1 MMTDPSHLTA
11 RSTAMSTPISRE
23 SDEQWDNDVPDID
36 GDEDDIDEDAP
47 EELNFDSPNF
57 GSLVDEDDLDADDT
71 QGEDDLKADD
81 DEAVGD
87 DTSGNEDRDDD
98 GLPDFA
104 LGEDVESAAPATVVE
119 SATQTDENAAALR
132 LLERLSGIKA
142 SSSEVDDD
150 ELDAELDIEFDEEW
164 E

>member
-1 MMTDPSHLTA
+1 
-11 RSTAMSTPISRE
+11 MSTVISWE
-23 SDEQWDNDVPDID
+23 SDEEWDDDVPDID

-57 GSLVDEDDLDADDT
+57 GILVDEDDLDADDAHA
-71 QGEDDLKADD
+71 EDDPKADD
-81 DEAVGD
+81 DKPVDD
-87 DTSGNEDRDDD
+87 DTSGNEDRDYD

-104 LGEDVESAAPATVVE
+104 LGEDVESAAPATAVE
-119 SATQTDENAAALR
+119 SDTQTDEDAAAMR

-142 SSSEVDDD
+142 SSSKVDDD
-150 ELDAELDIEFDEEW
+150 ELDADLDVEFDEEW